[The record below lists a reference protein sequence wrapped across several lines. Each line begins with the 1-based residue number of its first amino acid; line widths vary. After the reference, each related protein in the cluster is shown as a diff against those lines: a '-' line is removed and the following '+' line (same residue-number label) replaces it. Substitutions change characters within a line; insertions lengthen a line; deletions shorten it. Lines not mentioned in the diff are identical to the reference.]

1 MQKKK
6 KNDCSLNLV
15 YNNILTKQIIILNKL
30 SIQYQQMSAD
40 NEMWKRNIIF
50 PGTIQNLT
58 LLLNEKGYS

>member
-1 MQKKK
+1 MQKK